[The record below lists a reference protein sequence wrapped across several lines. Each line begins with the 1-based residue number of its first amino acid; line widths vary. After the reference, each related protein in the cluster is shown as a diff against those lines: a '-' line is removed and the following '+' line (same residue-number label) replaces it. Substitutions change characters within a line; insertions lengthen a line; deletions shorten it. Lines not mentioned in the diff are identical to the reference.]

1 MENLKSLKS
10 VVMGNANAFAKE
22 LSDARQK
29 LDAISKAIADK
40 QKVFHEK
47 IQQEEALKEAAR
59 TAEPAA
65 ESKAAQEKTKQSEE
79 KESKTVVEEKKS
91 EPATERPAAAKQ
103 ETSSEAVKK
112 DSAADKKTAEVKK
125 TDVNATEKSEKE
137 AKDAQSQPVAEKTNQ
152 KTYTD
157 EKGNVR
163 VRRFLTD
170 FDKQKLNSISK
181 PRSSDTSKR
190 FGDKIREQPR
200 KAPLRERGA
209 LRNGGT
215 RRSER
220 RQQNVVSFVAART

>member
-1 MENLKSLKS
+1 MTAEKVRSAQSQLENLKSLKS

-91 EPATERPAAAKQ
+91 NLRQ
-103 ETSSEAVKK
+103 NVLLR
-112 DSAADKKTAEVKK
+112 
-125 TDVNATEKSEKE
+125 
-137 AKDAQSQPVAEKTNQ
+137 QS
-152 KTYTD
+152 
-157 EKGNVR
+157 R
-163 VRRFLTD
+163 
-170 FDKQKLNSISK
+170 KLLPK
-181 PRSSDTSKR
+181 LSKR
-190 FGDKIREQPR
+190 ILPR
-200 KAPLRERGA
+200 TK
-209 LRNGGT
+209 
-215 RRSER
+215 R
-220 RQQNVVSFVAART
+220 RQRSKKPM